1 MNITLHL
8 TFLEEHG
15 LYRTLMKFFD
25 VLPKENKILSVRV
38 QDKSCNSPEDQ
49 QPYLKDTPTRVFS
62 CEFSK
67 NI

>member
-1 MNITLHL
+1 MVYIERWWNFL
-8 TFLEEHG
+8 TFYL
-15 LYRTLMKFFD
+15 K
-25 VLPKENKILSVRV
+25 KNKILSVRV

-49 QPYLKDTPTRVFS
+49 QPYLKDTPTQVFS